1 MNTKFSSLQEAK
13 ILKKVGGYKNIV
25 WFYDLIDL
33 NETPSLMLS
42 YESECSLNQYLRL
55 RKKDVMKIVK
65 VLEGIVICYYFSAEV
80 PKQKL

>member
-1 MNTKFSSLQEAK
+1 MNTKFSSLREVK

-25 WFYDLIDL
+25 WFYGLIDL
-33 NETPSLMLS
+33 NGTPSLMLS

-55 RKKDVMKIVK
+55 RKKDVMKILK
-65 VLEGIVICYYFSAEV
+65 VLEGIMIYYYFSAEV